1 MVTTEMTRKKLGNII
16 SADPA
21 ELFEIAELMFDQG
34 KSIIVEASGG
44 DMHPFLRRGV
54 DRAEIFRV
62 AAGDIR
68 VSDIVFVKHGGGY
81 TLRRVCKIDGNGF
94 YVTGDAWTHPDGPYC
109 KGDIAGKVTSIY
121 RKEKRVLCSSPVMR
135 ALVLAWRV
143 ARPVRPYA
151 VYAYNK
157 LRNAGARSDDEDYAL
172 VRRHE
177 HR

>member
-1 MVTTEMTRKKLGNII
+1 MTSKKSGNIL
-16 SADPA
+16 SAGPA

-34 KSIIVEASGG
+34 KSIIVEANG
-44 DMHPFLRRGV
+44 DDMYPFLRPGI

-62 AAGDIR
+62 AASDIR

-81 TLRRVCKIDGNGF
+81 TFRRVCKINGNGF
-94 YVTGDAWTHPDGPYC
+94 YVTGDTWALPDGPYC

-135 ALVLAWRV
+135 TLVLAWRV
-143 ARPVRPYA
+143 ARPVRPYL

-157 LRNAGARSDDEDYAL
+157 LRNAGARSDDEGYAL